1 MYHHGINNNKMIP
14 ASVKSKRFW
23 KRKNRS
29 RSPSRSVGRSEVSEC
44 FTSSEDEISSISI
57 DDISSDL
64 IESELSE
71 NLVGEIDRDFELEIG
86 ENENIWPQ
94 CPDMILNII
103 EKTNNKTYTGLKR
116 FLQRFQ
122 MCFSQNP
129 SCKGM
134 GSTS

>member
-86 ENENIWPQ
+86 ENENISQFPE
-94 CPDMILNII
+94 MIFDKI
-103 EKTNNKTYTGLKR
+103 EKTFNKTYRGLKN
-116 FLQRFQ
+116 FFQRY
-122 MCFSQNP
+122 
-129 SCKGM
+129 
-134 GSTS
+134 

>member
-86 ENENIWPQ
+86 ENENILQ
-94 CPDMILNII
+94 LSNFCA
-103 EKTNNKTYTGLKR
+103 K
-116 FLQRFQ
+116 FLYYSYQLLLTKGYLI
-122 MCFSQNP
+122 NP
-129 SCKGM
+129 M
-134 GSTS
+134 